1 MKESLKP
8 LPTGSGDVA
17 EQQLSESDDEASVLP
32 VAPNA
37 SSLRPG
43 IVHRLDK
50 GTTGSYYSNTT
61 KQGHNRRPS
70 QLKQTTLLPHNNG
83 DNDDASILFT
93 RASLILSP
101 C

>member
-8 LPTGSGDVA
+8 FPTVSGDVA
-17 EQQLSESDDEASVLP
+17 EQQVSESDDEASMLP

-37 SSLRPG
+37 SLRPG

-50 GTTGSYYSNTT
+50 GTTGSPYYC
-61 KQGHNRRPS
+61 
-70 QLKQTTLLPHNNG
+70 QTRC
-83 DNDDASILFT
+83 F
-93 RASLILSP
+93 

>member
-50 GTTGSYYSNTT
+50 GTTGSEHSNTT

-70 QLKQTTLLPHNNG
+70 QLRQPHFCLITTVITMMQAYCLLEL
-83 DNDDASILFT
+83 A
-93 RASLILSP
+93 
-101 C
+101 